1 MPDNTENKPKVGV
14 FICHCGGNISDVVDV
29 KKVAE
34 ELKKVDGVTLST
46 DYVFMCSDPGQN
58 LIYDALKKGE
68 IDRVVVA
75 ACSPKLHELTFR
87 RKIIAAGVNPF
98 LLEQANIREQ
108 DSWVHHS
115 DKEGATEK
123 AIKLVKAAVEKIK
136 LAKPLDTIKVESIG
150 EAIIIGGGIAGIR
163 AAVDLA
169 EKGVKVHLIEKT
181 PFLGGNV
188 VKLDKLYPTEE
199 ESKEIV
205 KDGKAKRKNI
215 PDVQMFKCKKCG
227 KKFCERVNTPFYRK
241 KYSEGLIVGVAW
253 FFYERG
259 SINWVVNKFSIEPT
273 YKTIYGWIAELTE
286 YIARIKGE
294 FEIGKCQ
301 GDEMFFNACGK
312 RFYICGIWKDG
323 KIFTMPMLGN
333 SNLELYIVLRNAEIN
348 LGEIDEL
355 HTDAWDGYKNVTKW
369 LGIKHRY
376 VNRSKEGFV
385 SKDGVHTNNLECEW
399 SLLRRWLET
408 ARGYK
413 KEECPETDLQYLSCL
428 LYTSPSPRD
437 LSTPRMPSSA

>member
-1 MPDNTENKPKVGV
+1 MQIFEN
-14 FICHCGGNISDVVDV
+14 FNIGLKQIFDLLTIRIR
-29 KKVAE
+29 E
-34 ELKKVDGVTLST
+34 YILKK
-46 DYVFMCSDPGQN
+46 FP
-58 LIYDALKKGE
+58 LICPRCK
-68 IDRVVVA
+68 
-75 ACSPKLHELTFR
+75 
-87 RKIIAAGVNPF
+87 
-98 LLEQANIREQ
+98 
-108 DSWVHHS
+108 
-115 DKEGATEK
+115 
-123 AIKLVKAAVEKIK
+123 
-136 LAKPLDTIKVESIG
+136 
-150 EAIIIGGGIAGIR
+150 
-163 AAVDLA
+163 
-169 EKGVKVHLIEKT
+169 
-181 PFLGGNV
+181 
-188 VKLDKLYPTEE
+188 
-199 ESKEIV
+199 SKEIV

-333 SNLELYIVLRNAEIN
+333 SSLELYIVLRNAEIN

-355 HTDAWDGYKNVTKW
+355 HTDAWDGYKNATKW

-408 ARGYK
+408 ARRYK
-413 KEECPETDLQYLSCL
+413 KEECFYRILKGYNSYHNFIKYSDNVGKALVYSIIEGYQNFLFF
-428 LYTSPSPRD
+428 LYANSQINV
-437 LSTPRMPSSA
+437 LYFPSSMFIPYLFRKFPSILLQRS